1 MDTLISGNY
10 TVVKLDGI
18 VHTDDRAAL
27 KDITRQLE
35 LENVVKD
42 RVFGS
47 FAENL
52 QFLLDALKSGE
63 DRKTSKSSIFIL
75 ENFEKF
81 TQHKSQTLLYNLFD
95 VAQSQQAPLCVVGLC
110 SRLDTVELLE
120 KRVKSRFAHRFLQLT
135 DKLDM
140 ETYAGVAGVLLKL
153 QSGEIPK
160 KIVRSWN
167 EDIDDRVLPEMN
179 HALAQLSDFD
189 KSLRTLIDFLQVMV
203 RRVGED
209 LRLDPGIFVDSV
221 SNFLEHDAKLVVTSG
236 MPALHMVLLV
246 CMLRLN
252 AIYDGEPFNFEL
264 LYKEYLRFLNS
275 TQSTMDRPKNIVFKS
290 FESLCDLELAQPVGG
305 SIVTQKRYRL
315 HHLHLCADLV
325 SEAAKC
331 NTNLPT
337 DVAQWIK
344 TTLSDKAL
352 GI

>member
-1 MDTLISGNY
+1 MWFSGNY

-18 VHTDDRAAL
+18 IHTDDRSAL

-52 QFLLDALKSGE
+52 QFLLDALKSGQ
-63 DRKTSKSSIFIL
+63 DRKQSKSSIFIL

-95 VAQSQQAPLCVVGLC
+95 VAQSQQAPIAVVGLC

-135 DKLDM
+135 NKFDM
-140 ETYAGVAGVLLKL
+140 DTYVKITGILLTIQAKGL
-153 QSGEIPK
+153 PNSIT
-160 KIVRSWN
+160 RDWN
-167 EDIDDRVLPEMN
+167 HDVEKRVLPEMKSM
-179 HALAQLSDFD
+179 LAQLSDFD
-189 KSLRTLIDFLQVMV
+189 NSLKTLIDYLQIMV
-203 RRVGED
+203 RKVGDD
-209 LRLDPGIFVDSV
+209 LRLDPRVFADAV
-221 SNFLEHDAKLVVTSG
+221 SGSLEQDAKLVVTSG
-236 MPALHMVLLV
+236 IPALQMVLLV

-264 LYKEYLRFLNS
+264 LYKEYMRFL
-275 TQSTMDRPKNIVFKS
+275 QSSSCPLASLKNIVFKS

-305 SIVTQKRYRL
+305 SLATQKRYRL
-315 HHLHLCADLV
+315 HHPHLCVDLV
-325 SEAAKC
+325 SSAAKC
-331 NTNLPT
+331 NVNLPT